1 MLAIKL
7 SALVMASVA
16 VVVLGF
22 ACGGDSDDVENG
34 EPNGSE
40 PTVGP
45 QLLDQPAP
53 AQGVDSEAITPSD
66 GVVDIVMADVVFQQ
80 NNVQIPLGE
89 PILIRV
95 TNSDL
100 VVHNLRIAGLDGQF
114 MTEDDAVTDP
124 STIAVGDGGELTFA
138 PPVAGAYTFQC
149 DFHPTT
155 MGGVIVV
162 Q

>member
-1 MLAIKL
+1 MPARTL
-7 SALVMASVA
+7 SALAMISVA
-16 VVVLGF
+16 LLVLGF
-22 ACGGDSDDVENG
+22 GCGGDSDDVENG
-34 EPNGSE
+34 DQNGPE

-45 QLLDQPAP
+45 QLLDQPIP
-53 AQGVDSEAITPSD
+53 AQDVDGEPIRPSA
-66 GVVDIVMADVVFQQ
+66 GVVDIVIAEVIFQQ

-89 PILIRV
+89 PILIRA

-100 VVHNLRIAGLDGQF
+100 VAHNLRIAGLDGQF

-124 STIAVGDGGELTFA
+124 DTIAAGNSGELTFA

-149 DFHPTT
+149 DFHPAM
-155 MGGVIVV
+155 MGGLIVV